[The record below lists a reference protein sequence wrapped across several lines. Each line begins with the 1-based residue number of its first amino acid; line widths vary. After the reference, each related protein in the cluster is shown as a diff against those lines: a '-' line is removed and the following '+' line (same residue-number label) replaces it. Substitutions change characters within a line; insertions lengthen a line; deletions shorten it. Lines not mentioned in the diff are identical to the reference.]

1 MPARSRRTG
10 PVLTDATR
18 EAFAAALVVLLA
30 LAFAGAALE
39 RTGPAQPLPDHY
51 RIR

>member
-10 PVLTDATR
+10 PVLTDAAR

-30 LAFAGAALE
+30 LAFAGAALK

>member
-10 PVLTDATR
+10 PVLTDAAR
-18 EAFAAALVVLLA
+18 EAFAAALVILLA

-39 RTGPAQPLPDHY
+39 RMGPAQPLPDHY
-51 RIR
+51 RTR

>member
-1 MPARSRRTG
+1 MPARQRRSG
-10 PVLTDATR
+10 PVLTDAAR
-18 EAFAAALVVLLA
+18 ETLAAALVILLA

-39 RTGPAQPLPDHY
+39 RTGPAQPLPDQY

>member
-1 MPARSRRTG
+1 MPARPRRTG
-10 PVLTDATR
+10 PVLTDAAR

>member
-1 MPARSRRTG
+1 MRAPPRRTG
-10 PVLTDATR
+10 PVLTDAAR
-18 EAFAAALVVLLA
+18 ETFAAALVILLA

-39 RTGPAQPLPDHY
+39 RTGPARPLPDHY

>member
-1 MPARSRRTG
+1 MPARQRRSG

-18 EAFAAALVVLLA
+18 ETFAAVLVILLA

-39 RTGPAQPLPDHY
+39 RTGPARPLPDQY

>member
-1 MPARSRRTG
+1 MPSRPRRTG
-10 PVLTDATR
+10 PVLTDAAR
-18 EAFAAALVVLLA
+18 EALAAALVILLA

-39 RTGPAQPLPDHY
+39 RTGPARPLPDHY